1 MNTEP
6 AAGRWTLALASSLF
20 LHTLFFLTPLLR
32 QEPVSV
38 VQRVLTVRLQPLS
51 PPMERSRGEEKA
63 PVPEAPVRPAAKPAK
78 PKETPRPAKQRRAA
92 EKRLRPSP
100 AKPSERR
107 PSPAPAAQA
116 KAAALAAPAAQA
128 SLPSSGA
135 PLESAPPSSPAPAAG
150 RGRPHEAGAGS
161 GRVVEISSLEVV
173 KKVRPAYPA
182 AARRRK
188 QQGTVTLLISI
199 SGADVKDVKVEKSS
213 GVPVLDAAAAAAVKG
228 WKFRN
233 SGNIK
238 ARVPVTFNL
247 TD

>member
-100 AKPSERR
+100 AKPSVRR
-107 PSPAPAAQA
+107 PSP
-116 KAAALAAPAAQA
+116 APAAQA